1 MARLQHP
8 AEPWGAVLALGVTQI
23 TAWGSIYYLFAL
35 LMEPLQAE
43 LGASKSLVVGAF
55 TGSLLVSGLLAPFV
69 GRLIDRHG
77 GRGLMAAASLL
88 AAGALAALAQVTT
101 LAQLYVVWALLG
113 VAMAGT
119 LYEPAFAVVTRA
131 FVGNHRRAIAV
142 LTLFGGFASTV
153 FWPLGQALIDAF
165 GWRDTALA
173 FGAINLLVCLPL
185 HLRAL
190 PPAAPRLQGT
200 DTVTAG
206 ESRSQSLSEALR
218 DPVFHLLAAAFTVN
232 ALVFSGMS
240 VHLLAMLAAK
250 GLTPAHAAAL
260 GALIGP
266 MQVFGRLTE
275 MFFGQ
280 RIAPSRVGMIA
291 MALLPLSLFV
301 LVAAATSTW
310 TFVLFA
316 VLYGAGNGVMTI
328 VRGTVPIELYG
339 REHYGAVNGAMA
351 APVLIAKAAGP
362 LVAALVWTMARDY
375 ETVALWLAF
384 LATSSLGFFAWA
396 VRRRASRRS
405 AAAD

>member
-1 MARLQHP
+1 
-8 AEPWGAVLALGVTQI
+8 VLALGVTQI

-55 TGSLLVSGLLAPFV
+55 TGSLLVSGLLAPLV

-131 FVGNHRRAIAV
+131 FVSNHRRAIAV

-185 HLRAL
+185 HLLAL
-190 PPAAPRLQGT
+190 PPTAPRLRGT

-206 ESRSQSLSEALR
+206 ASRAQSLSEALR

-250 GLTPAHAAAL
+250 GLSPAHAAAL

-275 MFFGQ
+275 MFLGQ

-384 LATSSLGFFAWA
+384 LATSSLGFFALA